1 MTAPTA
7 IADVLSRVAAIQ
19 NQINTL
25 AGVKPT
31 TSTTATASTTAAAS
45 SSTSGAS
52 GTDFSSLL
60 SQLNGSSD
68 ATGGPGATDS
78 TSTATGDAA
87 VSAAESY
94 LGTPYVWGGESSTG
108 IDCSGL
114 TQASYKSLGI
124 SLPRTAAEQQKVGTA
139 VDSIADAK
147 PGDLI
152 FYGNP
157 AHHVTMYIGNNKL
170 IEAPTEGQSVHIKT
184 VYGHPSSIRRV
195 VSDSSVS
202 SGYSSATS
210 PAVSGTG
217 LNAAVMKYSA
227 QFKAAET
234 KYGLPT
240 GLLAAVAQ
248 QESGGNTSAMS
259 KAGAVGLMQFMP
271 STAAGLGVDPLN
283 PSSAIDGAGR
293 MYAGLLS
300 KYSGSVPLALAAYNA
315 GSGAVDKYG
324 GIPPY
329 SETQN
334 YVKKVTALMTT
345 KGAQL
350 S

>member
-1 MTAPTA
+1 MTAPAA

-25 AGVKPT
+25 AGIKT
-31 TSTTATASTTAAAS
+31 TSATGTATASSTGAT
-45 SSTSGAS
+45 SSTSGS
-52 GTDFSSLL
+52 DFSSVL
-60 SQLNGSSD
+60 SQLNGATGATSASDSGATGSD
-68 ATGGPGATDS
+68 AVT
-78 TSTATGDAA
+78 
-87 VSAAESY
+87 AAESY

-124 SLPRTAAEQQKVGTA
+124 SLPRTAAEQQKMGTA

-157 AHHVTMYIGNNKL
+157 AHHVTMYIGNNQL
-170 IEAPTEGQSVHIKT
+170 IEAPTEGQDVHIKT
-184 VYGHPSSIRRV
+184 VYGHPSSIRRIIP
-195 VSDSSVS
+195 DSTSVAS
-202 SGYSSATS
+202 TSGYSTALS

-217 LNAAVMKYSA
+217 LNPAVMQYSA

-248 QESGGNTSAMS
+248 QESGGNPSAMS

-271 STAAGLGVDPLN
+271 STAAGLGVNPLN

-334 YVKKVTALMTT
+334 YVKKVTALMNT